1 MAFTLQEIDEKIKE
15 YTETKE
21 KIETKL
27 KSLLENLEFKRMQNG
42 TDSVEVQNITD
53 TIKALRSYK
62 NDCDNEIAKLE
73 NMKLSICQKKALRS
87 KLKSDFYGY

>member
-73 NMKLSICQKKALRS
+73 NMKLSMCQKKSMRS

>member
-1 MAFTLQEIDEKIKE
+1 MAFTLQEIDEKIKK
-15 YTETKE
+15 YTEIKE

-27 KSLLENLEFKRMQNG
+27 KSLLENLEFKKMQNG

-62 NDCDNEIAKLE
+62 NDCDNEITKLE
-73 NMKLSICQKKALRS
+73 NMKLSMCQKKSMRS

>member
-27 KSLLENLEFKRMQNG
+27 KSLLENLEFKKMQNG

-73 NMKLSICQKKALRS
+73 NMKLSLCEKKKLRS
-87 KLKSDFYGY
+87 KLRSDFYGY

>member
-1 MAFTLQEIDEKIKE
+1 MAFTLQEIEEKIKE

-73 NMKLSICQKKALRS
+73 NMKLSMCQKKALRS

>member
-27 KSLLENLEFKRMQNG
+27 KSLLENLEFKKMQNG

-73 NMKLSICQKKALRS
+73 NMKLSMCQKKSMRS
-87 KLKSDFYGY
+87 KLRSDFYGY

>member
-27 KSLLENLEFKRMQNG
+27 KSLLENLEFKKMQNG
-42 TDSVEVQNITD
+42 TDSVEVQDITG
-53 TIKALRSYK
+53 TIKALISYK

-73 NMKLSICQKKALRS
+73 NMKLSMCQKKSMRS

>member
-73 NMKLSICQKKALRS
+73 NMKLSLCQKKSMRS
-87 KLKSDFYGY
+87 KLRSDFYGY

>member
-1 MAFTLQEIDEKIKE
+1 MDFTLQEIDEQIKE

-73 NMKLSICQKKALRS
+73 NMKLSMCQKKALRS

>member
-1 MAFTLQEIDEKIKE
+1 MAFNLQEIDEKIKE
-15 YTETKE
+15 YTETKV
-21 KIETKL
+21 KIEIKL

-73 NMKLSICQKKALRS
+73 NMKLSMCQKKSMRS

>member
-15 YTETKE
+15 YTETKV

-42 TDSVEVQNITD
+42 TDSIEVQNITD

-73 NMKLSICQKKALRS
+73 NMKLSMCQKKSMRS

>member
-27 KSLLENLEFKRMQNG
+27 KSLLENLEFKKMQNG
-42 TDSVEVQNITD
+42 TDSVEVQNPLQIFTPFLLHP
-53 TIKALRSYK
+53 TPF
-62 NDCDNEIAKLE
+62 NHT
-73 NMKLSICQKKALRS
+73 
-87 KLKSDFYGY
+87 LKHIINPL

>member
-73 NMKLSICQKKALRS
+73 NMKLSICQKKSMRS

>member
-1 MAFTLQEIDEKIKE
+1 MAFTLQEIEEKIKE

-27 KSLLENLEFKRMQNG
+27 KSLLENLEFKKMQNG

-62 NDCDNEIAKLE
+62 NDCDEEIAKLE
-73 NMKLSICQKKALRS
+73 NMKLSLCEKKKLRS
-87 KLKSDFYGY
+87 KLRSDFYGY

>member
-73 NMKLSICQKKALRS
+73 NMKLSMCQKKVMRS

>member
-73 NMKLSICQKKALRS
+73 NMKVSMCQKKSMRS

>member
-42 TDSVEVQNITD
+42 TDNVEVQNITD

>member
-1 MAFTLQEIDEKIKE
+1 MAFTLQEIEEKIKE
-15 YTETKE
+15 YTETKK

-73 NMKLSICQKKALRS
+73 NMKLSMCQKKSMRS

>member
-73 NMKLSICQKKALRS
+73 NMKLSMCHKKALRS

>member
-27 KSLLENLEFKRMQNG
+27 KSLLENPEFKKMQNG

-73 NMKLSICQKKALRS
+73 NMKLSMCQKKSMRS

>member
-15 YTETKE
+15 YTETKV
-21 KIETKL
+21 KIEIKL

-73 NMKLSICQKKALRS
+73 NMKLSMCQKKSMRS

>member
-42 TDSVEVQNITD
+42 TDNVEVQNITD

-73 NMKLSICQKKALRS
+73 NMKLSMCQKKALRS

>member
-15 YTETKE
+15 YTETKV

-73 NMKLSICQKKALRS
+73 NMKLSMCQKKSMRS

>member
-73 NMKLSICQKKALRS
+73 NMKLSMCQKKAIRS
-87 KLKSDFYGY
+87 KLRSDFYGY

>member
-15 YTETKE
+15 YIETKE

-73 NMKLSICQKKALRS
+73 NMKLSMCQKKALRS

>member
-73 NMKLSICQKKALRS
+73 NMS